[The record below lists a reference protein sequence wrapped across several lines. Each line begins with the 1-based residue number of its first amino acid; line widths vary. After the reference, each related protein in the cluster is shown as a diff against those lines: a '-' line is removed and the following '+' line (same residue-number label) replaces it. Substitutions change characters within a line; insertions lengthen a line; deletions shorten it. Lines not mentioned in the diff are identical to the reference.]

1 MATINKRTFLAQAC
15 TVNGVAAGGTTVVN
29 LEAGYEN
36 VIRTTPDGLQLP
48 IVDRDAQFVRGSMM
62 IMDWVH
68 PVDLLLGSVG
78 TLVFYERK
86 SGAAAATGY
95 VLHTITNPVI
105 YRVALRITKGGMA
118 ALTYYFECRFAS
130 ETATINDVWALTDA
144 QAAPTYVSSTY
155 GGWRVVTC
163 VHGAANI
170 YHVSDQSFE
179 ISAPLLKACNDLD
192 LGYTAVDLNVEGGMT
207 ATGSLGFEDATVSA
221 SQLQVNK
228 LLVAAKANL
237 VTTVKQSGGAANQII
252 TIANVQFNSGAMSGG
267 GNRYSQFSLP
277 YEVTNV
283 AATPLTLGGDN
294 KILTIAAAA

>member
-1 MATINKRTFLAQAC
+1 MATVNKRVFMAQAC
-15 TVNGVAAGGTTVVN
+15 TVNGVAGGGATMVN
-29 LEAGYEN
+29 LEAGFEN
-36 VIRTTPDGLQLP
+36 IIRSAPDGLSLP
-48 IVDRDAQFVRGSMM
+48 IVDRDAQYVRGSMT
-62 IMDWVH
+62 ILDWVH
-68 PVDLLLGSVG
+68 PVDLMLGAVG

-86 SGAAAATGY
+86 SGTAAATGY
-95 VLHTITNPVI
+95 ILHTLTNPVI
-105 YRVALRITKGGMA
+105 YRVALRLTKGGMA
-118 ALTYYFECRFAS
+118 ALTYYFECKFAS

-170 YHVSDQSFE
+170 YHVTDQSFE
-179 ISAPLLKACNDLD
+179 ISAPLLKACNDAD
-192 LGYTAVDLNVEGGMT
+192 LGYTAVDLNVEGGMS
-207 ATGSLGFEDATVSA
+207 AAGSLGFEDATIAA

-228 LLVAAKANL
+228 LIVAAKANL

-252 TIANVQFNSGAMSGG
+252 TIANVQFNSGSQSGG
-267 GNRYSQFSLP
+267 GNKYSGFSLP

-294 KILTIAAAA
+294 KIITIAAAA